1 MQVVRSSNTLIGEQ
15 KKEMKEHLFF
25 DVYKVA
31 FFGHRIVED
40 ILAIEH
46 QLLPILQE
54 LFDDHTF
61 IDFYVGRNGEF
72 DEIAASLVRLVQK
85 ANKDRNCA
93 MTSLNLVLP
102 YPTKDLEYYE
112 EYYDD
117 IIIYEAEKPPHF
129 KRVITER
136 NRFMVDMVD
145 MVIAYVDKQEGGAY
159 QAMRY
164 AQLKSRE
171 LVVLRGT
178 VNHHWE

>member
-1 MQVVRSSNTLIGEQ
+1 
-15 KKEMKEHLFF
+15 
-25 DVYKVA
+25 
-31 FFGHRIVED
+31 
-40 ILAIEH
+40 
-46 QLLPILQE
+46 
-54 LFDDHTF
+54 
-61 IDFYVGRNGEF
+61 
-72 DEIAASLVRLVQK
+72 
-85 ANKDRNCA
+85 

-129 KRVITER
+129 KRAITER